1 MAYEL
6 PGYKISGLKFM
17 SRKGSKMNQS
27 YLKNIIKTKEYNDI
41 INSLKKKENLLL
53 HGLEEEAMLLV
64 SSVLSRNE
72 KRQVLILVSD
82 DMKASRIYGSLKN
95 IYRNSYHFRAKEYSL
110 YGIDALSRES
120 INSRLSVIDKLSGNE
135 DMVIVSSVEAYS
147 NFLMDKKKY
156 EGFAFDIE
164 YGLQIDLKA
173 MSLNL
178 VEMGYKK
185 VKFIEG
191 KGQFS
196 IRGGILDIFSPVE
209 NNPCRIE
216 LFDIEIDS
224 LRIFD
229 SKTQRSIENIDF
241 YRIIPCCEIVL
252 SDDEIKKAVERFTED
267 VDQRLEFIRG
277 KEDTRTIEENLIKLK
292 FDVIE
297 ALENRNYIDNVEFYR
312 PYLPVD
318 QKNLGDYL
326 RDDAIVIF
334 DEPNLIRET
343 RKGSRENFINKF
355 SDLYTSGLLLSKQ
368 EKIFIEFETLVGKI
382 KSDLSFIVYNNT
394 LKNNINFK
402 IDKVFNIRSRELPLY
417 YLKMDDLAKDINR
430 YKYRG
435 YKVFLELG
443 KEDSARNIQEML
455 SEKDCEVSILISGDE
470 EILSGHG
477 VAVVGSMQKGIEFPE
492 WKIVVL
498 TEKEIFGT
506 KSRKKKA
513 KKKQKASK
521 IDSFTDLKP
530 GDYVVH
536 EYHGLGLYTGI
547 EKIDVKDIQ
556 KDYLC
561 ISYRDK
567 DKLFVPVDQMDLVQ
581 KYIGSDSAKP
591 KINKMGGKEWVKSK
605 TKAQNA
611 IDEIADELLKLYTE
625 RKSKKGFAFN
635 EDNEWQRGFENSFPY
650 QETEDQLRCIDEIK
664 SDMISDIAMD
674 RLLCGDVGFGKTEVA
689 MRAIFKAVM
698 DSKQS
703 AVLVPTTIL
712 AQQHYTNMVERFKD
726 YPVKVEMLSRF
737 RTPGQQRKIISDLN
751 KGLVDVVIGT
761 HKLFSKDVRYKDLGL
776 LVIDEEQR
784 FGVKHKELIKHMKT
798 NIDVLTLTATP
809 IPRTLNM
816 SMIGIRDMSLI
827 EEPPGE
833 RHPVQTFV
841 LESSSGLIREA
852 LIKELSRGGQVY
864 YVHNRVKDIHNKAA
878 MVKKMVPDARIAV
891 AHGQMGERELE
902 NIMIEFI
909 NGEYDILVCTTI
921 IETGMDISNVNTIVI
936 DDSDK
941 MGLSQLYQL
950 RGRVGRSDKTAF
962 AYLTYERNKVLS
974 EIADKR
980 LKAVK
985 EFTEFGS
992 GFKIAMR
999 DLEIRGAGNILG
1011 SQQSGH
1017 LEAIGY
1023 DLYVKMMERTLNRI
1037 TNDEVREDDFETVIE
1052 IDVDGHI
1059 PVRYIEDEE
1068 QKIEI
1073 YKKISVIENYE
1084 DISDVTEE
1092 IIDRFGDI
1100 PKSVNNLIKISYIKA
1115 LCKKLK
1121 IVMLRQIN
1129 NVVHIEF
1136 KNGEA
1141 ISPAMINGIM
1151 EKYKGKFKFDVS
1163 NKPVLKYAMG
1173 RDEVKDVLNILENT
1187 VENLYNF
1194 STDKNSTEKTE
1205 VQSEK

>member
-1 MAYEL
+1 
-6 PGYKISGLKFM
+6 
-17 SRKGSKMNQS
+17 MNKS
-27 YLKNIIKTKEYNDI
+27 YLKNIVKTKEYSEILSALNKR
-41 INSLKKKENLLL
+41 NGLLL
-53 HGLEEEAMLLV
+53 HGLEEEAMLLIA
-64 SSVLSRNE
+64 SVLSKNE

-82 DMKASRIYGSLKN
+82 DMKASRIYGSIKN
-95 IYRNSYHFRAKEYSL
+95 IYSNSYHLRAKEYSL

-120 INSRLSVIDKLSGNE
+120 INSRLAVIDKLSGNE

-147 NFLMDKKKY
+147 NLLMEKERYDK
-156 EGFAFDIE
+156 FAFNIE

-173 MSLNL
+173 MSSNL

-196 IRGGILDIFSPVE
+196 IRGGILDIFSPAE
-209 NNPCRIE
+209 SNPCRIE

-229 SKTQRSIENIDF
+229 SKTQRSIENIDN

-252 SDDEIKKAVERFTED
+252 SDEEIKVAVRRFTDDIE
-267 VDQRLEFIRG
+267 QRLEFIRG
-277 KEDTRTIEENLIKLK
+277 KEDTRTIEENLLKLK
-292 FDVIE
+292 FDVVE
-297 ALENRNYIDNVEFYR
+297 ALENRNYIDNIEFYR
-312 PYLPVD
+312 PYLPVE

-326 RDDAIVIF
+326 REDAIVIF
-334 DEPNLIRET
+334 DEPNLIREA
-343 RKGSRENFINKF
+343 RKGSREDFISKF
-355 SDLYTSGLLLSKQ
+355 SDLYSRGMLLSKQ

-382 KSDLSFIVYNNT
+382 KSDLSFIVYNNN
-394 LKNNINFK
+394 LKNNVNFK

-417 YLKMDDLAKDINR
+417 YSKMDDLAKDINR

-435 YKVFLELG
+435 YKVYLELG
-443 KEDSARNIQEML
+443 KEESARNIQEML
-455 SEKDCEVSILISGDE
+455 SENDCEISILISGNE
-470 EILSGHG
+470 EILSGQG
-477 VAVVGSMQKGIEFPE
+477 AAVVGAMHKGMEFPQ
-492 WKIVVL
+492 WKIAIL
-498 TEKEIFGT
+498 TEKEILGT
-506 KSRKKKA
+506 KKRKKKL
-513 KKKQKASK
+513 KKKHKASK

-536 EYHGLGLYTGI
+536 EYHGLGIYTGI

-591 KINKMGGKEWVKSK
+591 KINKMGGTEWVKAKS
-605 TKAQNA
+605 KAQKA

-625 RKSKKGFAFN
+625 RKSKKGYSFSH
-635 EDNEWQRGFENSFPY
+635 DNEWQRGFENSFPY

-664 SDMISDIAMD
+664 TDMTGEIAMD

-698 DSKQS
+698 DSKQA

-712 AQQHYTNMVERFKD
+712 AQQHYTNMVERFKN

-751 KGLVDVVIGT
+751 KGLIDVVVGT
-761 HKLFSKDVRYKDLGL
+761 HKLLSKDVRYKDLGL

-784 FGVKHKELIKHMKT
+784 FGVKHKEIIKQMKT

-816 SMIGIRDMSLI
+816 SMVGIRDMSVI

-841 LESSSGLIREA
+841 LESSSGLIKEA

-878 MVKKMVPDARIAV
+878 MVKNMVPDARIAV
-891 AHGQMGERELE
+891 AHGQMSERELE
-902 NIMIEFI
+902 NIMVEFI
-909 NGEYDILVCTTI
+909 EGEYDILVCTTI
-921 IETGMDISNVNTIVI
+921 IETGMDISNVNTIII

-950 RGRVGRSDKTAF
+950 RGRVGRSDRTAF

-1037 TNDEVREDDFETVIE
+1037 TNNEEREDDFETVIE
-1052 IDVDGHI
+1052 IDVNGHI

-1073 YKKISVIENYE
+1073 YKKISVIENHD

-1100 PKSVNNLIKISYIKA
+1100 PKSVNNLIKISYIKSI
-1115 LCKKLK
+1115 CKKLK

-1163 NKPVLKYAMG
+1163 NKPVLKYSMG
-1173 RDEVKDVLNILENT
+1173 RDEAKDVLVILENT

-1194 STDKNSTEKTE
+1194 STDKNSTEKNGG
-1205 VQSEK
+1205 SK